1 MKSSVPRYEELVA
14 EAEATVRTYSPGE
27 ALALCDEDTVL
38 FVDVRETLELA
49 AGMIRGAIHVPRGRL
64 EAHLAPDSSPVRDEL
79 DIAVEAVFYCATG
92 SRSALAAQQAR
103 QLGLEGVAHLD
114 GGFSAW
120 MDAGGP
126 TQEFDLSEHI

>member
-1 MKSSVPRYEELVA
+1 MNSSVPRYEELGA
-14 EAEATVRTYSPGE
+14 EAEATVRTYSPEE
-27 ALALCDEDTVL
+27 AVVLWSEDGVL

-49 AGMIRGAIHVPRGRL
+49 AGMIRGAVHVPRGRL
-64 EAHLAPDSSPVRDEL
+64 EAHLAPDSSPVRNEL
-79 DIAVEAVFYCATG
+79 DVSLELVFYCATG
-92 SRSALAAQQAR
+92 SRSALAGQQAR

-120 MDAGGP
+120 LDADGP